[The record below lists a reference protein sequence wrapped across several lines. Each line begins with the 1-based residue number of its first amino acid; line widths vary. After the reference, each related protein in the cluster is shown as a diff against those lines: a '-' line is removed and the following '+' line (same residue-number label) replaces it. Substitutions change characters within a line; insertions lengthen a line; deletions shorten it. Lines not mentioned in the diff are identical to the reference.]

1 MQSSDDTDLI
11 QSLRDQLDSH
21 VQKRISTLP
30 APSIASEKEPGK
42 ELRKKQ
48 KDYNQASQKFAEWLT
63 ARGKK
68 LAKFPKSLIPGS
80 NTIREICT
88 RLGDQFQKTTKS
100 NNALTSSVVSLLQS
114 SSTSEQRIAQLEQRI
129 DKLEGERT
137 GLILGLSREV
147 KSLRAQVNEVRK
159 SQTTPTAQ

>member
-1 MQSSDDTDLI
+1 MCRGESRPF
-11 QSLRDQLDSH
+11 LRHRSQVKKNQEKTCAKS
-21 VQKRISTLP
+21 KRTH
-30 APSIASEKEPGK
+30 
-42 ELRKKQ
+42 
-48 KDYNQASQKFAEWLT
+48 NQALQKFAGWLT

-80 NTIREICT
+80 STIREICT

-100 NNALTSSVVSLLQS
+100 NSALTSSVVSLLQS

-159 SQTTPTAQ
+159 SQNTPTAQ